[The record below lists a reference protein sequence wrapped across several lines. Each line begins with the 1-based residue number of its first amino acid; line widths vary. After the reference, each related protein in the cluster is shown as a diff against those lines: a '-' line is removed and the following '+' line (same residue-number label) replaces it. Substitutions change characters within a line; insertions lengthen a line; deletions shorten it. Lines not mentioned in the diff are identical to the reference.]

1 MWTAFISVLC
11 FLADHS
17 SWILGLYI
25 ISLLLRLGR
34 MGMLLRGGQA
44 ADCFK
49 REWECGMQIDV
60 FGCSEVS
67 LGRRAALADT

>member
-1 MWTAFISVLC
+1 ILSNMIQAERFVQQHLSLKVLGFI
-11 FLADHS
+11 
-17 SWILGLYI
+17 
-25 ISLLLRLGR
+25 
-34 MGMLLRGGQA
+34 GGQA